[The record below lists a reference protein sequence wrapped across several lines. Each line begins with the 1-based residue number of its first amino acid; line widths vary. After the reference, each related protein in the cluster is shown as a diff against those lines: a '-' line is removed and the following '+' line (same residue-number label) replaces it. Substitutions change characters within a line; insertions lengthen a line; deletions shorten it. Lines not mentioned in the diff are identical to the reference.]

1 MSRAKKLSLP
11 CQNQQSVLYSNVLK
25 NLIIFFFDSPI
36 LLYHQVSISKVSL
49 LIAVKKNL
57 P

>member
-1 MSRAKKLSLP
+1 MSRAKKLSLL

-36 LLYHQVSISKVSL
+36 LLYHQVSISKASL